1 MAMATFECKNC
12 GASLEVEP
20 GATVVTCD
28 YCHSTQTLPRLDD
41 GKRAGMFRRGNEL
54 RRAYEFDR
62 AADLFGRVLDEDAGD
77 AEAYWS
83 LALCR
88 YGVVYVEDPRTRDM
102 VPTVNRMQAKSIT
115 ADADYRQALECAGAA
130 QRDVIESQAA
140 QIADIQRG
148 ISEVAAKD
156 EPYDV
161 FICYKDSDAA
171 GGRTED
177 SVIAGDI
184 YDALRKD
191 GLRVF
196 YSRET
201 LKGML
206 GSAFEPHIFA
216 ALHSARV
223 MVAVG
228 TCREHFESPWVRNEW
243 SRYLALC
250 DEDRDLTF
258 VPAFKG
264 MSAGE
269 LPAEFRS
276 IQGQD
281 LSGLGG
287 MQDLIRYVEG
297 RFEMPERRASYGGS
311 IFHGSASVPPRSGSR
326 NSHRREPEP
335 APAGSL
341 ASVESLTQRMDIF
354 IEDGDFE
361 EAIDYAN
368 RVLDADPKNVD
379 AYMGLALCDE
389 EVNSREEFYALE
401 EGALDNDNFAK
412 AVRYSKEGSEVRRAH
427 DELVEL
433 TRKKAYKIVLDSKV
447 ISDDEVNR
455 FFNENKSSLEIF
467 ERGWD
472 AALKNATS
480 SDYYSFNTKQRY
492 PGYPGVVCASR
503 EAAKHQL
510 ESAALQEAALLYAL
524 AGEGDKSTRY
534 SGESKRLANK
544 AREEDAN
551 AWTRKVAYVDALLL
565 LVRMQ
570 KTIQGECREY
580 SALKEQLSSYGE
592 LLVACKVLSSDTS
605 DEKMEKNARL
615 KRSLTGI
622 IAVSPDRL
630 ARYRDADMQLSEELA
645 SAKSS
650 FEARD
655 IWFGEA
661 TRKAMGDA
669 RDAVS
674 ACLAEAVDSPMLRG
688 MDARNGAVFDPSVD
702 GEMLVD
708 LAVSAGDWASE
719 NQTRVGQLETE
730 KKDLSARLEALEKDN
745 APLVKIA
752 NMKQQGAAYAKK
764 TLGTKSGILR
774 LVAMVVVVVI
784 LFKLGSCVFGAFGG
798 SVGSSDSVKV
808 DCTSDASIQ
817 EWLSGC
823 DSDDDGTVTAEEL
836 EKANVR
842 QIALDEVADDSALRA
857 ISGLPIKQDLVV
869 GDISSPSFDGS
880 NLSGMT
886 SLGASFCEANSIDL
900 TSCAKLETI
909 NLGINTDDLG
919 TFNASGL
926 NMLEYVQLSSKGGQR
941 TVQKVDLHGC
951 KSLRSFTTDLHIK
964 ELDIRGCD
972 DLDVSYIDDA
982 DIDKII
988 K

>member
-1 MAMATFECKNC
+1 MN
-12 GASLEVEP
+12 LEVEP
-20 GATVVTCD
+20 GTTVATCD

-41 GKRAGMFRRGNEL
+41 GKRAGLFRRGNEL

-62 AADLFGRVLDEDAGD
+62 AAELFGKVLDEDAGD

-88 YGVVYVEDPRTRDM
+88 YGVVYVEDPRTHDM
-102 VPTVNRMQAKSIT
+102 VPTVNRMQTKGIT

-130 QRDVIESQAA
+130 QREVLKGQAA
-140 QIADIQRG
+140 QIAEIQRG

-161 FICYKDSDAA
+161 FICYKDSDAS
-171 GGRTED
+171 GGRTDD
-177 SVIAGDI
+177 SLIAGEI
-184 YDALRKD
+184 YDTLRRD

-196 YSRET
+196 YSRES

-228 TCREHFESPWVRNEW
+228 TSKEHLESPWVRNEW

-250 DEDRDLTF
+250 DEDRGLTF

-269 LPAEFRS
+269 LPAEFGS

-281 LSGLGG
+281 LEALGG
-287 MQDLIRYVEG
+287 MQDLIRYIEG
-297 RFEMPERRASYGGS
+297 RFEVPERSTSYRGAAAR
-311 IFHGSASVPPRSGSR
+311 GSASVPPRGGSR
-326 NSHRREPEP
+326 GSRRREPVPVP
-335 APAGSL
+335 AASL

-412 AVRYSKEGSEVRRAH
+412 AVRYSKEGSEVRHAH

-455 FFNENKSSLEIF
+455 FFNENKSSLGIF
-467 ERGWD
+467 ESGWD
-472 AALKNATS
+472 AALKDAVS

-524 AGEGDKSTRY
+524 AGEDDKSTRY
-534 SGESKRLANK
+534 SGESTRLANK

-551 AWTRKVAYVDALLL
+551 AWTRKVAYVDAFLL

-570 KTIQGECREY
+570 KTIQGECQEY
-580 SALKEQLSSYGE
+580 KKIKDQLSGYGE
-592 LLVACKVLSSDTS
+592 AVTACKVYSSDAS
-605 DEKMEKNARL
+605 EKVVEKDAQL
-615 KRSLTGI
+615 KRSLAG
-622 IAVSPDRL
+622 VKNVHPDRL
-630 ARYRDADMQLSEELA
+630 AMYRDKDAQLSQDLA
-645 SAKSS
+645 NAKSS

-674 ACLAEAVDSPMLRG
+674 ACLAETVDSPMLGG
-688 MDARNGAVFDPSVD
+688 MDARNGAAFDPSVD
-702 GEMLVD
+702 GEMLID
-708 LAVSAGDWASE
+708 LAVSAGDWLGGH
-719 NQTRVGQLETE
+719 RDRMGQIEIE
-730 KKDLSARLEALEKDN
+730 KNDLRARLEALEKEN
-745 APLVKIA
+745 APFVKKA
-752 NMKQQGAAYAKK
+752 NLKQQAAAYAKK
-764 TLGTKSGILR
+764 TFGTKSGILR
-774 LVAMVVVVVI
+774 LVAIAVVGIIV
-784 LFKLGSCVFGAFGG
+784 FNLGSCVFGAFGG
-798 SVGSSDSVKV
+798 SGGSSDSVKV

-869 GDISSPSFDGS
+869 GDISSPSFDGR

-886 SLGASFCEANSIDL
+886 SLGASFCEATSIDL
-900 TSCAKLETI
+900 TACAKLETI
-909 NLGINTDDLG
+909 NLGINTDDLD

-926 NMLEYVQLSSKGGQR
+926 NMLEYVELSSKGGER

-951 KSLRSFTTDLHIK
+951 KSLRSFTTSLHIK

>member
-1 MAMATFECKNC
+1 MPIFECKNC

-20 GATVVTCD
+20 GATVATCD

-41 GKRAGMFRRGNEL
+41 GKRAGLFKRGNKL

-62 AADLFGRVLDEDAGD
+62 AAELFGKVLDEDAGD

-88 YGVVYVEDPRTRDM
+88 YGVVYVEDPRTHDM

-115 ADADYRQALECAGAA
+115 ADADYGQALECAEVA
-130 QRDVIESQAA
+130 QREVLKGQAA
-140 QIADIQRG
+140 QIAEIQRG

-161 FICYKDSDAA
+161 FICYKDSDAS

-184 YDALRKD
+184 YDALRRD

-196 YSRET
+196 YSRES

-228 TCREHFESPWVRNEW
+228 TSKEHLESPWVRNEW

-258 VPAFKG
+258 LPVFKG
-264 MSAGE
+264 MSAGD

-276 IQGQD
+276 IQGLD
-281 LSGLGG
+281 LASAGG

-297 RFEMPERRASYGGS
+297 RCEAPERSASYRGAAAR
-311 IFHGSASVPPRSGSR
+311 GSASVPPRGGSR
-326 NSHRREPEP
+326 GSRRREPEP
-335 APAGSL
+335 VPAASL

-401 EGALDNDNFAK
+401 EGALKNVNFAK
-412 AVRYSKEGSEVRRAH
+412 AVRYSKEGTEVRHAH

-433 TRKKAYKIVLDSKV
+433 TRRKAYKIVLDSKV

-455 FFNENKSSLEIF
+455 YFNENKSSLDIF
-467 ERGWD
+467 EGGWD
-472 AALKNATS
+472 AALKDAAS

-510 ESAALQEAALLYAL
+510 ESAALQEASLLYAL

-534 SGESKRLANK
+534 SGESTRLANK

-551 AWTRKVAYVDALLL
+551 AWARKVAYVDAFLL

-570 KTIQGECREY
+570 KTIQGECQEY
-580 SALKEQLSSYGE
+580 RALKEQLSSYGE
-592 LLVACKVLSSDTS
+592 LLVACKVLRSDTS
-605 DEKMEKNARL
+605 DEVMEKNARL

-622 IAVSPDRL
+622 IAVSPNRL
-630 ARYRDADMQLSEELA
+630 ARYKDTDMQLSKDLA
-645 SAKSS
+645 NAKSS

-674 ACLAEAVDSPMLRG
+674 ACLAETVDSPMLGG
-688 MDARNGAVFDPSVD
+688 MDARNGVAFDPSVD

-708 LAVSAGDWASE
+708 LAASAGDWLGGHQA
-719 NQTRVGQLETE
+719 RVDQLEIE
-730 KKDLSARLEALEKDN
+730 KKDLRARLEALEKDN
-745 APLVKIA
+745 TPFVKNA
-752 NMKQQGAAYAKK
+752 NLKQRVAAYAKK
-764 TLGTKSGILR
+764 MFGTKSGILR
-774 LVAMVVVVVI
+774 LAAIVVVAIIV
-784 LFKLGSCVFGAFGG
+784 FNLGSCVFGAFGG
-798 SVGSSDSVKV
+798 SGGSSDSVKV
-808 DCTSDASIQ
+808 DCTSDSSIQ
-817 EWLSGC
+817 EWLSSC
-823 DSDDDGTVTAEEL
+823 DSDGDGTVTAEEL
-836 EKANVR
+836 EKANIR

-869 GDISSPSFDGS
+869 GDISSPSFDGR

-900 TSCAKLETI
+900 TSCAKLEVI
-909 NLGINTDDLG
+909 NLGINTDDLD
-919 TFNASGL
+919 TFDASGL
-926 NMLEYVQLSSKGGQR
+926 NMLENVELFSKGGER

-951 KSLRSFTTDLHIK
+951 KSLVSFSTDLHIK

-972 DLDVSYIDDA
+972 DLDVSYIGNA
-982 DIDKII
+982 EIDKII

>member
-1 MAMATFECKNC
+1 MPIFECKNC

-20 GATVVTCD
+20 GATVATCD

-41 GKRAGMFRRGNEL
+41 GKRAGLFKRGNKL

-62 AADLFGRVLDEDAGD
+62 AAELFGKVLDEDAGD

-88 YGVVYVEDPRTRDM
+88 YGVVYVEDPRTHDM
-102 VPTVNRMQAKSIT
+102 VPTVNRMQTKSIT
-115 ADADYRQALECAGAA
+115 ADADYGQALECAGAA
-130 QRDVIESQAA
+130 QRDVYKSQAA
-140 QIADIQRG
+140 QIAEIQRG
-148 ISEVAAKD
+148 IREVAAKD

-161 FICYKDSDAA
+161 FICYKDSDAS
-171 GGRTED
+171 GGRTDD

-196 YSRET
+196 YSRES

-228 TCREHFESPWVRNEW
+228 TSKEHLESPWVRNEW

-250 DEDRDLTF
+250 DEDRELTF

-269 LPAEFRS
+269 LPAEFGS

-281 LSGLGG
+281 LEALGG

-297 RFEMPERRASYGGS
+297 RFEAPERSDSYRGAAAR
-311 IFHGSASVPPRSGSR
+311 GSASVPPRDGSR
-326 NSHRREPEP
+326 GSRRREPEP
-335 APAGSL
+335 VPAASL

-389 EVNSREEFYALE
+389 EVTSREEFYALE

-412 AVRYSKEGSEVRRAH
+412 AVRYSKEGTEVRHAH

-433 TRKKAYKIVLDSKV
+433 ARRKAHKLVLDSKV

-455 FFNENKSSLEIF
+455 YFNENKSSLDIF
-467 ERGWD
+467 EGGWD
-472 AALKNATS
+472 AALKDAAS

-510 ESAALQEAALLYAL
+510 ESAALQEASLLYAL

-534 SGESKRLANK
+534 SGESTRLANK

-551 AWTRKVAYVDALLL
+551 AWARKVAYVDAFLL

-570 KTIQGECREY
+570 KTIQGECQEY
-580 SALKEQLSSYGE
+580 RALKEQLSSYGE
-592 LLVACKVLSSDTS
+592 LLVACKVLRSDTS
-605 DEKMEKNARL
+605 DEVMEKNARL

-622 IAVSPDRL
+622 IAVSPNRL
-630 ARYRDADMQLSEELA
+630 ARYKDVDMQLSKDLA
-645 SAKSS
+645 NAKSS

-674 ACLAEAVDSPMLRG
+674 ACLAETVDSTMLGG
-688 MDARNGAVFDPSVD
+688 MDARNGVAFDPSVD

-708 LAVSAGDWASE
+708 LAASAGDWLGGHQA
-719 NQTRVGQLETE
+719 RVDQLETE
-730 KKDLSARLEALEKDN
+730 KKDLRARLEALEKDN
-745 APLVKIA
+745 TPFVKNA
-752 NMKQQGAAYAKK
+752 NMKQRVAAYAKK
-764 TLGTKSGILR
+764 MFGTKSGILR
-774 LVAMVVVVVI
+774 LAAIVVVAIIV
-784 LFKLGSCVFGAFGG
+784 FNLGSCVFGAFGG
-798 SVGSSDSVKV
+798 SGGSSDSVKV
-808 DCTSDASIQ
+808 DCTSDSSIQ
-817 EWLSGC
+817 EWLSSC
-823 DSDDDGTVTAEEL
+823 DSDGDGTVTAEEL
-836 EKANVR
+836 EKANIR

-869 GDISSPSFDGS
+869 GDISSPSFDGR

-900 TSCAKLETI
+900 TSCAKLEVI
-909 NLGINTDDLG
+909 NLGINTDDLD
-919 TFNASGL
+919 TFDASGL
-926 NMLEYVQLSSKGGQR
+926 NMLENVELFSKGGER

-951 KSLRSFTTDLHIK
+951 KSLVSFSTDLHIK

-972 DLDVSYIDDA
+972 DLDVSYIGNA
-982 DIDKII
+982 EIDKII

>member
-1 MAMATFECKNC
+1 MPIFECKNC

-41 GKRAGMFRRGNEL
+41 GKRAGLFKRGNEL

-62 AADLFGRVLDEDAGD
+62 AAELFGKVLDEDAGD

-88 YGVVYVEDPRTRDM
+88 YGVVYVEDPRTHDM
-102 VPTVNRMQAKSIT
+102 VPTVNRMQTKGIT
-115 ADADYRQALECAGAA
+115 ADTDYRQALECAEDA
-130 QRDVIESQAA
+130 QRDVYKSQAA
-140 QIADIQRG
+140 QISEIQRG

-161 FICYKDSDAA
+161 FICYKDSDAT
-171 GGRTED
+171 GGRTDD

-196 YSRET
+196 YSRES

-228 TCREHFESPWVRNEW
+228 TSKEHLESPWVRNEW

-258 VPAFKG
+258 LPVFKG

-276 IQGQD
+276 IQGLD
-281 LSGLGG
+281 LASAGG

-297 RFEMPERRASYGGS
+297 RFEAPERSDSYRGAAAR
-311 IFHGSASVPPRSGSR
+311 GSASVPSRGGSR
-326 NSHRREPEP
+326 GSRRREPEP
-335 APAGSL
+335 VPAASL

-389 EVNSREEFYALE
+389 EVTSREEFYALE

-412 AVRYSKEGSEVRRAH
+412 AVRYSKEGTEVRHAH

-433 TRKKAYKIVLDSKV
+433 TRRKAYKIVLDSKV

-455 FFNENKSSLEIF
+455 YFNENKSSLDIF
-467 ERGWD
+467 EGGWD
-472 AALKNATS
+472 AALKDAAS
-480 SDYYSFNTKQRY
+480 SDYSSFNTKQRY

-510 ESAALQEAALLYAL
+510 ESAALQEASLLYAL

-534 SGESKRLANK
+534 SGESTRLANK

-551 AWTRKVAYVDALLL
+551 AWARKVAYVDAFLL

-570 KTIQGECREY
+570 KTIQGECQEY
-580 SALKEQLSSYGE
+580 RALKEQLSSYGE
-592 LLVACKVLSSDTS
+592 LLVACKVLRSDTS
-605 DEKMEKNARL
+605 DEVMEKNARL

-622 IAVSPDRL
+622 IAVSPNRL
-630 ARYRDADMQLSEELA
+630 ARYKDTDMQLSKDLA
-645 SAKSS
+645 NAKSS

-674 ACLAEAVDSPMLRG
+674 ACLAETVDSPMLGG
-688 MDARNGAVFDPSVD
+688 MDARNGVAFDPSVD

-708 LAVSAGDWASE
+708 LAASAGDWLGGHQA
-719 NQTRVGQLETE
+719 RVDQLETE
-730 KKDLSARLEALEKDN
+730 KKDLRARLEALEKDN
-745 APLVKIA
+745 TPFVKNA
-752 NMKQQGAAYAKK
+752 NLKQQGAAYAKK
-764 TLGTKSGILR
+764 MFGTKSGILR
-774 LVAMVVVVVI
+774 LAAIVVVAIIV
-784 LFKLGSCVFGAFGG
+784 FNLGSCVFGAFGG
-798 SVGSSDSVKV
+798 SGGSSDSVKV
-808 DCTSDASIQ
+808 DCTSDSSIQ
-817 EWLSGC
+817 EWLSSC
-823 DSDDDGTVTAEEL
+823 DSDGDGTVTAEEL
-836 EKANVR
+836 EKANIR

-869 GDISSPSFDGS
+869 GDISSPSFDGR

-900 TSCAKLETI
+900 TSCAKLEVI
-909 NLGINTDDLG
+909 NLGINTDDLD
-919 TFNASGL
+919 TFDASGL
-926 NMLEYVQLSSKGGQR
+926 NMLENVELFSKGGER

-951 KSLRSFTTDLHIK
+951 KSLVSFSTDLHIK

-972 DLDVSYIDDA
+972 DLDVSYIGNA
-982 DIDKII
+982 EIDKII

>member
-1 MAMATFECKNC
+1 MPIFECKNC

-41 GKRAGMFRRGNEL
+41 GKRAGLFKRGNEL
-54 RRAYEFDR
+54 RRVYEFDR
-62 AADLFGRVLDEDAGD
+62 AAELFGKVLDEDAGD

-88 YGVVYVEDPRTRDM
+88 YGVVYVEDPRTHDM
-102 VPTVNRMQAKSIT
+102 VPTVNRMQTKSIT
-115 ADADYRQALECAGAA
+115 ADADYRQALECAEAA
-130 QRDVIESQAA
+130 QRDVLKGQAA
-140 QIADIQRG
+140 QIAEIQRG

-156 EPYDV
+156 ERCDV
-161 FICYKDSDAA
+161 FICYKESDAENP
-171 GGRTED
+171 RTED

-196 YSRET
+196 YSRES

-228 TCREHFESPWVRNEW
+228 TSKEHFESPWVRNEW

-258 VPAFKG
+258 LPVFKG
-264 MSAGE
+264 MPAGE

-276 IQGQD
+276 IQGLD
-281 LSGLGG
+281 LASAGG

-297 RFEMPERRASYGGS
+297 RFEAPERSASYGGAAAR
-311 IFHGSASVPPRSGSR
+311 GTASVPPRGGSR
-326 NSHRREPEP
+326 GSRRREPEP
-335 APAGSL
+335 VPAASL

-427 DELVEL
+427 DEIVEL

-480 SDYYSFNTKQRY
+480 SNYYSFNTKQRY

-570 KTIQGECREY
+570 KTIQGECQEY

-605 DEKMEKNARL
+605 DEVMEKNARL

-719 NQTRVGQLETE
+719 NQTRVDQLETE

-745 APLVKIA
+745 APLVKKA

-817 EWLSGC
+817 EWLSSC

-869 GDISSPSFDGS
+869 GDISSPSFDGR

-886 SLGASFCEANSIDL
+886 SLAASFCEANSIDL
-900 TSCAKLETI
+900 TSCAKLEVI

-919 TFNASGL
+919 TFDASGL
-926 NMLEYVQLSSKGGQR
+926 NMLEDVILSSKGGQR

-951 KSLRSFTTDLHIK
+951 KSLRSFSTDLHIK

-972 DLDVSYIDDA
+972 DSDVLYISNA
-982 DIDKII
+982 EIDKII

>member
-1 MAMATFECKNC
+1 MPTFECKNC
-12 GASLEVEP
+12 GMNLEVEP
-20 GATVVTCD
+20 GATVATCD

-41 GKRAGMFRRGNEL
+41 GKRAGLFKRGNEL

-62 AADLFGRVLDEDAGD
+62 AAELFGKVLDEDAGD

-88 YGVVYVEDPRTRDM
+88 YGVVYVEDPRTHDM
-102 VPTVNRMQAKSIT
+102 VPTVNRMQTKGIT
-115 ADADYRQALECAGAA
+115 ADTDYRQALECAGAA
-130 QRDVIESQAA
+130 QREVLKGQAA
-140 QIADIQRG
+140 QIAEIQRG

-161 FICYKDSDAA
+161 FICYKDSDAS
-171 GGRTED
+171 GGRTDD
-177 SVIAGDI
+177 SLIAGEI
-184 YDALRKD
+184 YDTLRRD

-196 YSRET
+196 YSRES

-228 TCREHFESPWVRNEW
+228 TSKEHLESPWVRNEW

-250 DEDRDLTF
+250 DEDRGLTF

-269 LPAEFRS
+269 LPAEFGS

-281 LSGLGG
+281 LEALGG
-287 MQDLIRYVEG
+287 MQDLIRYIEG
-297 RFEMPERRASYGGS
+297 RFEVPERSTSYRGAAAR
-311 IFHGSASVPPRSGSR
+311 GSASVPPRDGSR
-326 NSHRREPEP
+326 GSRRREPEP
-335 APAGSL
+335 VPAASL

-412 AVRYSKEGSEVRRAH
+412 AVRYSKEGSEVRHAH

-455 FFNENKSSLEIF
+455 FFNENKSSLGIF
-467 ERGWD
+467 ESGWD
-472 AALKNATS
+472 AALKDAVS

-524 AGEGDKSTRY
+524 AGEDDKSTRY
-534 SGESKRLANK
+534 SGESTRLANK

-551 AWTRKVAYVDALLL
+551 AWTRKVAYVDAFLL

-570 KTIQGECREY
+570 KTIQGECQEY
-580 SALKEQLSSYGE
+580 KKIKDQLSGYGE
-592 LLVACKVLSSDTS
+592 AVTACKVYSSDAS
-605 DEKMEKNARL
+605 EKVVEKDAQL
-615 KRSLTGI
+615 KRSLAG
-622 IAVSPDRL
+622 VKNVHPDRL
-630 ARYRDADMQLSEELA
+630 AMYRDKDAQLSQDLA
-645 SAKSS
+645 NAKSS

-674 ACLAEAVDSPMLRG
+674 ACLAETVDSPMLGG
-688 MDARNGAVFDPSVD
+688 MDARNGAAFDPSVD
-702 GEMLVD
+702 GEMLID
-708 LAVSAGDWASE
+708 LAVSAGDWLGGH
-719 NQTRVGQLETE
+719 RDRMGQIEIE
-730 KKDLSARLEALEKDN
+730 KNDLRARLEALEKEN
-745 APLVKIA
+745 APFVKKA
-752 NMKQQGAAYAKK
+752 NLKQQGAAYAKK
-764 TLGTKSGILR
+764 TFGTKSGILR
-774 LVAMVVVVVI
+774 LVAIAVVGIIV
-784 LFKLGSCVFGAFGG
+784 FNLGSCVFGAFGG
-798 SVGSSDSVKV
+798 SGGSSDSVKV

-869 GDISSPSFDGS
+869 GDISSPSFDGR

-886 SLGASFCEANSIDL
+886 SLGASFCEATSIDL
-900 TSCAKLETI
+900 TACAKLETI
-909 NLGINTDDLG
+909 NLGINTDDLD

-926 NMLEYVQLSSKGGQR
+926 NMLEYVELSSKGGER

-951 KSLRSFTTDLHIK
+951 KSLRSFTTSLHIK

>member
-1 MAMATFECKNC
+1 MN
-12 GASLEVEP
+12 LEVEP
-20 GATVVTCD
+20 GATVATCD

-41 GKRAGMFRRGNEL
+41 GKRAGLFKRGNEL

-62 AADLFGRVLDEDAGD
+62 AAELFGKVLDEDAGD

-88 YGVVYVEDPRTRDM
+88 YGVVYVEDPRTHDM
-102 VPTVNRMQAKSIT
+102 VPTVNRMQTKGIT
-115 ADADYRQALECAGAA
+115 ADTDYRQALECAGAA
-130 QRDVIESQAA
+130 QREVLKGQAA
-140 QIADIQRG
+140 QIAEIQRG

-161 FICYKDSDAA
+161 FICYKDSDAS
-171 GGRTED
+171 GGRTDD
-177 SVIAGDI
+177 SLIAGEI
-184 YDALRKD
+184 YDTLRRD

-196 YSRET
+196 YSRES

-228 TCREHFESPWVRNEW
+228 TSKEHLESPWVRNEW

-250 DEDRDLTF
+250 DEDRGLTF

-269 LPAEFRS
+269 LPAEFGS

-281 LSGLGG
+281 LEALGG
-287 MQDLIRYVEG
+287 MQDLIRYIEG
-297 RFEMPERRASYGGS
+297 RFEVPERSTSYRGAAAR
-311 IFHGSASVPPRSGSR
+311 GSASVPPRDGSR
-326 NSHRREPEP
+326 GSRRREPEP
-335 APAGSL
+335 VPAASL

-354 IEDGDFE
+354 IEDRDFE

-412 AVRYSKEGSEVRRAH
+412 AVRYSKEGSEVRHAH

-455 FFNENKSSLEIF
+455 FFNENKSSLGIF
-467 ERGWD
+467 ESGWD
-472 AALKNATS
+472 AALKDAVS

-524 AGEGDKSTRY
+524 AGEDDKSTRY
-534 SGESKRLANK
+534 SGESTRLANK

-551 AWTRKVAYVDALLL
+551 AWTRKVAYVDAFLL

-570 KTIQGECREY
+570 KTIQGECQEY
-580 SALKEQLSSYGE
+580 KKIKDQLSGYGE
-592 LLVACKVLSSDTS
+592 AVTACKVYSSDAS
-605 DEKMEKNARL
+605 EKVVEKDAQL
-615 KRSLTGI
+615 KRSLAG
-622 IAVSPDRL
+622 VKNVHPDRL
-630 ARYRDADMQLSEELA
+630 AMYRDKDAQLSQDLA
-645 SAKSS
+645 NAKSS

-674 ACLAEAVDSPMLRG
+674 ACLAETVDSPMLGG
-688 MDARNGAVFDPSVD
+688 MDARNGAAFDPSVD
-702 GEMLVD
+702 GEMLID
-708 LAVSAGDWASE
+708 LAVSAGDWLGGH
-719 NQTRVGQLETE
+719 RDRMGQIEIE
-730 KKDLSARLEALEKDN
+730 KNDLRARLEALEKEN
-745 APLVKIA
+745 APFVKKA
-752 NMKQQGAAYAKK
+752 NLKQQGAAYAKK
-764 TLGTKSGILR
+764 TFGTKSGILR
-774 LVAMVVVVVI
+774 LVAIAVVGIIV
-784 LFKLGSCVFGAFGG
+784 FNLGSCVFGAFGG
-798 SVGSSDSVKV
+798 SGGSSDSVKV

-869 GDISSPSFDGS
+869 GDISSPSFDGR

-886 SLGASFCEANSIDL
+886 SLGASFCEATSIDL
-900 TSCAKLETI
+900 TACAKLETI
-909 NLGINTDDLG
+909 NLGINTDDLD

-926 NMLEYVQLSSKGGQR
+926 NMLEYVELSSKGGER

-951 KSLRSFTTDLHIK
+951 KSLRSFTTSLHIK

>member
-1 MAMATFECKNC
+1 MPIFECKNC

-41 GKRAGMFRRGNEL
+41 GKRAGLFRRGNEL

-62 AADLFGRVLDEDAGD
+62 AAELFGKVLDEDAGD

-88 YGVVYVEDPRTRDM
+88 YGVVYVEDPRTHDM
-102 VPTVNRMQAKSIT
+102 VPTVNRMQTKGIT

-130 QRDVIESQAA
+130 QRDVYKSQAA
-140 QIADIQRG
+140 QIAEIQRG

-156 EPYDV
+156 ERCDV
-161 FICYKDSDAA
+161 FICYKESDAA
-171 GGRTED
+171 DRRTED

-196 YSRET
+196 YSRES

-228 TCREHFESPWVRNEW
+228 TSKEHFESPWVRNEW

-258 VPAFKG
+258 LPVFKG
-264 MSAGE
+264 MSAGD

-276 IQGQD
+276 IQGLD
-281 LSGLGG
+281 LASAGG

-297 RFEMPERRASYGGS
+297 RFEAPE
-311 IFHGSASVPPRSGSR
+311 GSASYRGAAARGTATVPPRDGSR
-326 NSHRREPEP
+326 GSRRQAPEP
-335 APAGSL
+335 VPAASL
-341 ASVESLTQRMDIF
+341 ASVESLAQRMDIF

-389 EVNSREEFYALE
+389 EVTSREEFYALE

-412 AVRYSKEGSEVRRAH
+412 AVRYSKEGSEVRHAH

-433 TRKKAYKIVLDSKV
+433 TRRKAHKLVLDSKV

-455 FFNENKSSLEIF
+455 YFNENKSSLDIF
-467 ERGWD
+467 EGGWD
-472 AALKNATS
+472 AALKGAAS
-480 SDYYSFNTKQRY
+480 GDYYSFNTKQRY

-503 EAAKHQL
+503 EAAKYQL
-510 ESAALQEAALLYAL
+510 ESAALQEASLLYAL
-524 AGEGDKSTRY
+524 AGESDKSTRY
-534 SGESKRLANK
+534 SGESTRLANK

-551 AWTRKVAYVDALLL
+551 AWARKVAYVDALLL
-565 LVRMQ
+565 LVRIQ
-570 KTIQGECREY
+570 KTIQGECQEY
-580 SALKEQLSSYGE
+580 KAIKNQLSSYGE
-592 LLVACKVLSSDTS
+592 LLVACKVYSSDAS
-605 DEKMEKNARL
+605 EEVIEKNARL
-615 KRSLTGI
+615 KRSITG
-622 IAVSPDRL
+622 VMNVHPDRL
-630 ARYRDADMQLSEELA
+630 AMYRDEDAQLSENLA
-645 SAKSS
+645 HAKSS

-688 MDARNGAVFDPSVD
+688 MDARNGAAFDPSVD
-702 GEMLVD
+702 GGMLVD
-708 LAVSAGDWASE
+708 LAASAGDWASE
-719 NQTRVGQLETE
+719 HQMRVDQLETE
-730 KKDLSARLEALEKDN
+730 KRDLSARLEALEKDN
-745 APLVKIA
+745 APFVKKA
-752 NMKQQGAAYAKK
+752 NMKQQSAAYAKK
-764 TLGTKSGILR
+764 TFGTKSGILR
-774 LVAMVVVVVI
+774 LAAIVVVAIIV
-784 LFKLGSCVFGAFGG
+784 FNLGSCVFGAFGG
-798 SVGSSDSVKV
+798 SGGSSDSVKV
-808 DCTSDASIQ
+808 DCTSDSSIQ
-817 EWLSGC
+817 EWLSSC
-823 DSDDDGTVTAEEL
+823 DSDGDGTVTAEEL
-836 EKANVR
+836 EKANIR

-869 GDISSPSFDGS
+869 GDISSPSFDGR

-886 SLGASFCEANSIDL
+886 SLGASFCEATSIDL
-900 TSCAKLETI
+900 TACAKLETI
-909 NLGINTDDLG
+909 NLGINTDDLD

-926 NMLEYVQLSSKGGQR
+926 NMLEYVELSSKGGER

-951 KSLRSFTTDLHIK
+951 KSLRSFTTSLHIK

>member
-287 MQDLIRYVEG
+287 MQDLIRYIEG
-297 RFEMPERRASYGGS
+297 RFEAPERSASYRGAAVRGT
-311 IFHGSASVPPRSGSR
+311 ASVPPRGGSR
-326 NSHRREPEP
+326 GSHRREPEP
-335 APAGSL
+335 VPAASL

-389 EVNSREEFYALE
+389 EVSSREEFYALE

-433 TRKKAYKIVLDSKV
+433 TRRKAYKIVLDSKV
-447 ISDDEVNR
+447 ISDDEVVDYFDR
-455 FFNENKSSLEIF
+455 FDTLMGIF
-467 ERGWD
+467 ERDLG
-472 AALKNATS
+472 AAIQNAAS
-480 SDYYSFNTKQRY
+480 EIEPFGGIELDYPAYEGF
-492 PGYPGVVCASR
+492 VCAGR
-503 EAAKHQL
+503 EAAKIHVQ
-510 ESAALQEAALLYAL
+510 STALDEASYLYGL
-524 AGEGDKSTRY
+524 SGDADKAVRCSE
-534 SGESKRLANK
+534 ESKKLTNTAMQ
-544 AREEDAN
+544 EDIN
-551 AWTRKVAYVDALLL
+551 AWKLKVAYVNALLRL
-565 LVRMQ
+565 GVV
-570 KTIQGECREY
+570 
-580 SALKEQLSSYGE
+580 LKLIKEEDRVFQSFRDQLSNYGKALADCRVSSTDASE
-592 LLVACKVLSSDTS
+592 AVLEKRRDLQWSLSFVSSLS
-605 DEKMEKNARL
+605 FE
-615 KRSLTGI
+615 SL
-622 IAVSPDRL
+622 A
-630 ARYRDADMQLSEELA
+630 AYKDADSQMSEYLA
-645 SAKSS
+645 NAKSTL
-650 FEARD
+650 ETCD
-655 IWFGEA
+655 IWFGETA
-661 TRKAMGDA
+661 CRAMGDA
-669 RDAVS
+669 RDAL
-674 ACLAEAVDSPMLRG
+674 LARLVEIADLPMPRG
-688 MDARNGAVFDPSVD
+688 MDARNGAAFDPSVD
-702 GEMLVD
+702 GEILID
-708 LAVSAGDWASE
+708 LAVSASDWLGGHQA
-719 NQTRVGQLETE
+719 RVDQLETV
-730 KKDLSARLEALEKDN
+730 KKDLRAGLEALEKDN
-745 APLVKIA
+745 EPLVKKA
-752 NMKQQGAAYAKK
+752 GRKQQGATFVKQGVGFVK
-764 TLGTKSGILR
+764 LISDLR
-774 LVAMVVVVVI
+774 
-784 LFKLGSCVFGAFGG
+784 K
-798 SVGSSDSVKV
+798 
-808 DCTSDASIQ
+808 
-817 EWLSGC
+817 
-823 DSDDDGTVTAEEL
+823 
-836 EKANVR
+836 
-842 QIALDEVADDSALRA
+842 
-857 ISGLPIKQDLVV
+857 IK
-869 GDISSPSFDGS
+869 
-880 NLSGMT
+880 
-886 SLGASFCEANSIDL
+886 
-900 TSCAKLETI
+900 
-909 NLGINTDDLG
+909 
-919 TFNASGL
+919 
-926 NMLEYVQLSSKGGQR
+926 
-941 TVQKVDLHGC
+941 
-951 KSLRSFTTDLHIK
+951 
-964 ELDIRGCD
+964 
-972 DLDVSYIDDA
+972 
-982 DIDKII
+982 
-988 K
+988 

>member
-1 MAMATFECKNC
+1 MPTFECKNC
-12 GASLEVEP
+12 GMNLEVEP
-20 GATVVTCD
+20 GTTVATCD

-41 GKRAGMFRRGNEL
+41 GKRAGLFRRGNEL

-62 AADLFGRVLDEDAGD
+62 AAELFGKVLDEDAGD

-88 YGVVYVEDPRTRDM
+88 YGVVYVEDPRTHDM
-102 VPTVNRMQAKSIT
+102 VPTVNRMQTKGIT

-130 QRDVIESQAA
+130 QREVLKGQAA
-140 QIADIQRG
+140 QIAEIQRG

-161 FICYKDSDAA
+161 FICYKDSDAS
-171 GGRTED
+171 GGRTDD
-177 SVIAGDI
+177 SLIAGEI
-184 YDALRKD
+184 YDTLRRD

-196 YSRET
+196 YSRES

-228 TCREHFESPWVRNEW
+228 TSKEHLESPWVRNEW

-250 DEDRDLTF
+250 DEDRGLTF

-269 LPAEFRS
+269 LPAEFGS

-281 LSGLGG
+281 LEALGG
-287 MQDLIRYVEG
+287 MQDLIRYIEG
-297 RFEMPERRASYGGS
+297 RFEVPERSTSYRGAAAR
-311 IFHGSASVPPRSGSR
+311 GSASVPPRGGSR
-326 NSHRREPEP
+326 GSRRREPVPVP
-335 APAGSL
+335 AASL

-412 AVRYSKEGSEVRRAH
+412 AVRYSKEGSEVRHAH

-455 FFNENKSSLEIF
+455 FFNENKSSLGIF
-467 ERGWD
+467 ESGWD
-472 AALKNATS
+472 AALKDAVS

-524 AGEGDKSTRY
+524 AGEDDKSTRY
-534 SGESKRLANK
+534 SGESTRLANK

-551 AWTRKVAYVDALLL
+551 AWTRKVAYVDAFLL

-570 KTIQGECREY
+570 KTIQGECQEY
-580 SALKEQLSSYGE
+580 KKIKDQLSGYGE
-592 LLVACKVLSSDTS
+592 AVTACKVYSSDAS
-605 DEKMEKNARL
+605 EKVVEKDAQL
-615 KRSLTGI
+615 KRSLAG
-622 IAVSPDRL
+622 VKNVHPDRL
-630 ARYRDADMQLSEELA
+630 AMYRDKDAQLSQDLA
-645 SAKSS
+645 NAKSS

-674 ACLAEAVDSPMLRG
+674 ACLAETVDSPMLGG
-688 MDARNGAVFDPSVD
+688 MDARNGAAFDPSVD
-702 GEMLVD
+702 GEMLID
-708 LAVSAGDWASE
+708 LAVSAGDWLGGH
-719 NQTRVGQLETE
+719 RDRMGQIEIE
-730 KKDLSARLEALEKDN
+730 KNDLRARLEALEKEN
-745 APLVKIA
+745 APFVKKA
-752 NMKQQGAAYAKK
+752 NLKQQGAAYAKK
-764 TLGTKSGILR
+764 TFGTKSGILR
-774 LVAMVVVVVI
+774 LVAIAVVGIIV
-784 LFKLGSCVFGAFGG
+784 FNLGSCVFGAFGG
-798 SVGSSDSVKV
+798 SGGSSDSVKV

-869 GDISSPSFDGS
+869 GDISSPSFDGR

-886 SLGASFCEANSIDL
+886 SLGASFCEATSIDL
-900 TSCAKLETI
+900 TACAKLETI
-909 NLGINTDDLG
+909 NLGINTDDLD

-926 NMLEYVQLSSKGGQR
+926 NMLEYVELSSKGGER

-951 KSLRSFTTDLHIK
+951 KSLRSFTTSLHIK

>member
-1 MAMATFECKNC
+1 MN
-12 GASLEVEP
+12 LEVEP
-20 GATVVTCD
+20 GATVATCD

-41 GKRAGMFRRGNEL
+41 GKRAGLFKRGNEL

-62 AADLFGRVLDEDAGD
+62 AAELFGKVLDEDAGD

-88 YGVVYVEDPRTRDM
+88 YGVVYVEDPRTHDM
-102 VPTVNRMQAKSIT
+102 VPTVNRMQTKGIT
-115 ADADYRQALECAGAA
+115 ADTDYRQALECAGAA
-130 QRDVIESQAA
+130 QREVLKGQAA
-140 QIADIQRG
+140 QIAEIQRG

-161 FICYKDSDAA
+161 FICYKDSDAS
-171 GGRTED
+171 GGRTDD
-177 SVIAGDI
+177 SLIAGEI
-184 YDALRKD
+184 YDTLRRD

-196 YSRET
+196 YSRES

-228 TCREHFESPWVRNEW
+228 TSKEHLESPWVRNEW

-250 DEDRDLTF
+250 DEDRGLTF

-269 LPAEFRS
+269 LPAEFGS

-281 LSGLGG
+281 LEALGG
-287 MQDLIRYVEG
+287 MQDLIRYIEG
-297 RFEMPERRASYGGS
+297 RFEVPERSTSYRGAAAR
-311 IFHGSASVPPRSGSR
+311 GSASVPPRDGSR
-326 NSHRREPEP
+326 GSRRREPEP
-335 APAGSL
+335 VPAASL

-412 AVRYSKEGSEVRRAH
+412 AVRYSKEGSEVRHAH

-455 FFNENKSSLEIF
+455 FFNENKSSLGIF
-467 ERGWD
+467 ESGWD
-472 AALKNATS
+472 AALKDAVS

-524 AGEGDKSTRY
+524 AGEDDKSTRY
-534 SGESKRLANK
+534 SGESTRLANK

-551 AWTRKVAYVDALLL
+551 AWTRKVAYVDAFLL

-570 KTIQGECREY
+570 KTIQGECQEY
-580 SALKEQLSSYGE
+580 KKIKDQLSGYGE
-592 LLVACKVLSSDTS
+592 AVTACKVYSSDAS
-605 DEKMEKNARL
+605 EKVVEKDAQL
-615 KRSLTGI
+615 KRSLAG
-622 IAVSPDRL
+622 VKNVHPDRL
-630 ARYRDADMQLSEELA
+630 AMYRDKDAQLSQDLA
-645 SAKSS
+645 NAKSS

-674 ACLAEAVDSPMLRG
+674 ACLAETVDSPMLGG
-688 MDARNGAVFDPSVD
+688 MDARNGAAFDPSVD
-702 GEMLVD
+702 GEMLID
-708 LAVSAGDWASE
+708 LAVSAGDWLGGH
-719 NQTRVGQLETE
+719 RDRMGQIEIE
-730 KKDLSARLEALEKDN
+730 KNDLRARLEALEKEN
-745 APLVKIA
+745 APFVKKA
-752 NMKQQGAAYAKK
+752 NLKQQGAAYAKK
-764 TLGTKSGILR
+764 TFGTKSGILR
-774 LVAMVVVVVI
+774 LVAIAVVGIIV
-784 LFKLGSCVFGAFGG
+784 FNLGSCVFGAFGG
-798 SVGSSDSVKV
+798 SGGSSDSVKV

-869 GDISSPSFDGS
+869 GDISSPSFDGR

-886 SLGASFCEANSIDL
+886 SLGASFCEATSIDL
-900 TSCAKLETI
+900 TACAKLETI
-909 NLGINTDDLG
+909 NLGINTDDLD

-926 NMLEYVQLSSKGGQR
+926 NMLEYVELSSKGGER

-951 KSLRSFTTDLHIK
+951 KSLRSFTTSLHIK

>member
-1 MAMATFECKNC
+1 MPIFECKNC

-41 GKRAGMFRRGNEL
+41 GKRAGLFKRGNEL

-62 AADLFGRVLDEDAGD
+62 AAELFGKVLDEDAGD

-88 YGVVYVEDPRTRDM
+88 YGVVYVEDPRTHDM
-102 VPTVNRMQAKSIT
+102 VPTVNRMQTKGIT
-115 ADADYRQALECAGAA
+115 ADTDYRQALECAEDA
-130 QRDVIESQAA
+130 QRDVYKSQAA
-140 QIADIQRG
+140 QISEIQRG
-148 ISEVAAKD
+148 ISEAAAKD

-161 FICYKDSDAA
+161 FICYKDSDAT
-171 GGRTED
+171 GGRTDD

-184 YDALRKD
+184 YDMLRRD

-196 YSRET
+196 YSRES

-228 TCREHFESPWVRNEW
+228 TSKEHLESPWVRNEW

-258 VPAFKG
+258 LPVFKG

-276 IQGQD
+276 IQGLD
-281 LSGLGG
+281 LASAGG

-297 RFEMPERRASYGGS
+297 RFEAPERSASYRGAAAR
-311 IFHGSASVPPRSGSR
+311 GSASVPPRGGSR
-326 NSHRREPEP
+326 GSRRREPEP
-335 APAGSL
+335 VPAASL

-389 EVNSREEFYALE
+389 EVTSREEFYALE

-412 AVRYSKEGSEVRRAH
+412 AVRYSKEGSEVRHAH

-433 TRKKAYKIVLDSKV
+433 TRKKAYKLVLDSKV

-455 FFNENKSSLEIF
+455 YFNENESSLDIF
-467 ERGWD
+467 EGGWD
-472 AALKNATS
+472 AALKGAAS
-480 SDYYSFNTKQRY
+480 GDYYSFNTKQRY

-510 ESAALQEAALLYAL
+510 ESAALQEASLLYAL
-524 AGEGDKSTRY
+524 AGESDKSTRY
-534 SGESKRLANK
+534 SGESTRLANK

-551 AWTRKVAYVDALLL
+551 AWARKVAYVDALLL
-565 LVRMQ
+565 LVRIQ

-580 SALKEQLSSYGE
+580 KAIKEQLSSYGE
-592 LLVACKVLSSDTS
+592 LLVTCKVLPSDTS
-605 DEKMEKNARL
+605 DEVMEKNARL

-622 IAVSPDRL
+622 IAVSPNRL
-630 ARYRDADMQLSEELA
+630 AHYKDTDMQLSKDLA
-645 SAKSS
+645 NAKSS

-674 ACLAEAVDSPMLRG
+674 ACLAETVDSPMLRG
-688 MDARNGAVFDPSVD
+688 MDARNGVAFDPSVD

-708 LAVSAGDWASE
+708 LAVAVGDWASE
-719 NQTRVGQLETE
+719 HQTRVDQLETE
-730 KKDLSARLEALEKDN
+730 KKDLSARLEALEKEN
-745 APLVKIA
+745 APSVKKA

-764 TLGTKSGILR
+764 TFGTKSGILR
-774 LVAMVVVVVI
+774 LAAIVVVAIIV
-784 LFKLGSCVFGAFGG
+784 FNLGSCVFGAFGG
-798 SVGSSDSVKV
+798 SGGSSDSVKV
-808 DCTSDASIQ
+808 DCTSDSSIQ
-817 EWLSGC
+817 EWLSSC
-823 DSDDDGTVTAEEL
+823 DSDGDGTVTAEEL
-836 EKANVR
+836 EKANIR

-869 GDISSPSFDGS
+869 GDISSPSFDGR

-886 SLGASFCEANSIDL
+886 SLAASFCEANSIDL
-900 TSCAKLETI
+900 TSCAKLEVI

-919 TFNASGL
+919 TFDASGL
-926 NMLEYVQLSSKGGQR
+926 NMLEDVILSSKGGQR

-951 KSLRSFTTDLHIK
+951 KSLRSFSTDLHIK

-972 DLDVSYIDDA
+972 DSDVLYISNA
-982 DIDKII
+982 EIDKII

>member
-1 MAMATFECKNC
+1 MPIFECKNC

-41 GKRAGMFRRGNEL
+41 GKRAGLFKRGNEL

-62 AADLFGRVLDEDAGD
+62 AAELFGKVLDEDAGD

-88 YGVVYVEDPRTRDM
+88 YGVVYVEDPRTHDM
-102 VPTVNRMQAKSIT
+102 VPTVNRMQTKGIT
-115 ADADYRQALECAGAA
+115 ADADYRQALECAEDA
-130 QRDVIESQAA
+130 QRDVYKSQAA
-140 QIADIQRG
+140 QISEIQRG

-161 FICYKDSDAA
+161 FICYKESDAA
-171 GGRTED
+171 DRRTED

-196 YSRET
+196 YSRES

-228 TCREHFESPWVRNEW
+228 TSKEHLESPWVRNEW

-258 VPAFKG
+258 LPVFKG

-276 IQGQD
+276 IQGLD
-281 LSGLGG
+281 LASAGG

-297 RFEMPERRASYGGS
+297 RFEAPERSDSYRGAAAR
-311 IFHGSASVPPRSGSR
+311 GSASVPPRDGSR
-326 NSHRREPEP
+326 GSRRREPEP
-335 APAGSL
+335 VPAASL

-389 EVNSREEFYALE
+389 EVTSREEFYALE
-401 EGALDNDNFAK
+401 EGALENVNFAK
-412 AVRYSKEGSEVRRAH
+412 AVRYSKEGTEVRHAH

-433 TRKKAYKIVLDSKV
+433 TRRKAYKIVLDSKV

-455 FFNENKSSLEIF
+455 YFNENESSLDIF
-467 ERGWD
+467 EGGWD
-472 AALKNATS
+472 AALKGAAS
-480 SDYYSFNTKQRY
+480 GDYYSFNTKQRY
-492 PGYPGVVCASR
+492 PGYSGVVCASR

-510 ESAALQEAALLYAL
+510 ESAALQEASLLYAL

-534 SGESKRLANK
+534 SGESTRLANK

-551 AWTRKVAYVDALLL
+551 AWARKVAYVDAFLL

-570 KTIQGECREY
+570 KTIQGECQEY
-580 SALKEQLSSYGE
+580 KKIKDQLSGYGE
-592 LLVACKVLSSDTS
+592 AVTACKVYSSDAS
-605 DEKMEKNARL
+605 EKVVEKDAQL
-615 KRSLTGI
+615 KRSLAG
-622 IAVSPDRL
+622 VKNVHPDRL
-630 ARYRDADMQLSEELA
+630 AMYRDKDAQLSQNLA
-645 SAKSS
+645 NAKSS

-674 ACLAEAVDSPMLRG
+674 ACLAETVDSPMLGG
-688 MDARNGAVFDPSVD
+688 MDARNGVAFDPSVD

-708 LAVSAGDWASE
+708 LAASAGDWLGGHQA
-719 NQTRVGQLETE
+719 RVDQLETE
-730 KKDLSARLEALEKDN
+730 KKVLRARLEALEKDN
-745 APLVKIA
+745 TPFVKKA
-752 NMKQQGAAYAKK
+752 NLKQQGAAYAKK
-764 TLGTKSGILR
+764 TFGTKSGILR
-774 LVAMVVVVVI
+774 LAAIVVVAIIV
-784 LFKLGSCVFGAFGG
+784 FNLGSCVFGAFGG
-798 SVGSSDSVKV
+798 SGGSSDSVKV
-808 DCTSDASIQ
+808 DCTSDSSIQ
-817 EWLSGC
+817 EWLSSC
-823 DSDDDGTVTAEEL
+823 DSDGDGTVTAEEL
-836 EKANVR
+836 EKANIR

-869 GDISSPSFDGS
+869 GDISSPSFDGR

-900 TSCAKLETI
+900 TSCAKLEVI
-909 NLGINTDDLG
+909 NLGINTDDLD
-919 TFNASGL
+919 TFDASGL
-926 NMLEYVQLSSKGGQR
+926 NMLENVELFSKGGER

-951 KSLRSFTTDLHIK
+951 KSLVSFSTDLHIK

-972 DLDVSYIDDA
+972 DLDVSYIGNA
-982 DIDKII
+982 EIDKII